1 MIHIRDNEQS
11 AEITLRPNS
20 SASWAQNRRII
31 MAVMAVNT
39 LLSIGFIAI
48 GAWLVLPFMGL
59 ELLMMYL
66 VMSRLFQTLQI
77 QQIVNLNSQT
87 LSIDVGYRRCERSW
101 QWPKTNSCVLVSVR
115 PHPWDPLQISL
126 SHCGEQVLIG
136 GFLNKDDS
144 LQLLSILR
152 RYLPVSHYCKDSIIH
167 I

>member
-1 MIHIRDNEQS
+1 MINIRDSEQS
-11 AEITLRPNS
+11 AEIILRPNS

-31 MAVMAVNT
+31 IAVMMVNT
-39 LLSIGFIAI
+39 LFSMGFVAI

-66 VMSRLFQTLQI
+66 VMSRLFQKLQI

-87 LSIDVGYRRCERSW
+87 LSIDVGHRRCERSW
-101 QWPKTNSCVLVSVR
+101 QWPKTNSCVLVTVR

-126 SHCGEQVLIG
+126 SHCGEHVLIG

-144 LQLLSILR
+144 LQLLSTLR
-152 RYLPVSHYCKDSIIH
+152 RHLPVRHYSEDSIIH